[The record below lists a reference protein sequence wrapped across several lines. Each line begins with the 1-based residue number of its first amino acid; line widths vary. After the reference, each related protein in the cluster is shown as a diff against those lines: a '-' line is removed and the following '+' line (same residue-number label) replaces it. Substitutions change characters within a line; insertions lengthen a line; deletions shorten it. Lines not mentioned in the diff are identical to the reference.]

1 MHLNRLVQGIQNWIV
16 LLRLGVNVD
25 ERFQNDRPIDQQIP
39 AGERSL
45 RFAVISGF
53 IALALALFLALKPAS
68 APAAWEKITRIAE
81 LKSDPGPAAPANFS
95 EHLSERVAKMKPQ
108 EQSEL
113 LLEGTINHY
122 SGAIEQLSGR
132 VDGWRGHLNMDPRLS
147 GLLTTALNSNDL
159 QVRAAGIEV
168 ELAAYHLAKS
178 PRDAQQLM
186 DRIASDP
193 AGRSW
198 ALWMLGAMGN
208 RGVETERALE
218 ILRTYSHDPNE
229 KTRFWAVEG
238 MSLLGSDAAI
248 EPMLDAFRNDP
259 SQEVREGA
267 GCGIAQS
274 GMLTKEQRMKAVP
287 ALIKYAEDPAI
298 DASTR
303 TWVFQAL
310 RDISGE
316 NLGSNSSAWRNWW
329 TENAPR

>member
-1 MHLNRLVQGIQNWIV
+1 
-16 LLRLGVNVD
+16 VD
-25 ERFQNDRPIDQQIP
+25 ERFQNDRPIGQSIDEQIP
-39 AGERSL
+39 AGERDL
-45 RFAVISGF
+45 RFAVVSVF
-53 IALALALFLALKPAS
+53 IALGLMFFLALKPAS
-68 APAAWEKITRIAE
+68 ARAAWEKIARIVE
-81 LKSDPGPAAPANFS
+81 LKSDPVPVSSAKFS
-95 EHLSERVAKMKPQ
+95 EHLSERLVGMKAQ

-122 SGAIEQLSGR
+122 SGAIEQLSGH

-159 QVRAAGIEV
+159 RVRAAGIEL
-168 ELAAYHLAKS
+168 ELAAYNLAKT
-178 PRDAQQLM
+178 PRDAQHLM
-186 DRIASDP
+186 DRVASDP
-193 AGRSW
+193 AARPW

-208 RGVETERALE
+208 RGVEPERALDV
-218 ILRTYSHDPNE
+218 LRTYSRDPNE

-248 EPMLDAFRNDP
+248 EPMLDIFRNDP

-303 TWVFQAL
+303 TWAFQGL
-310 RDISGE
+310 RDITGE
-316 NLGSNSSAWRNWW
+316 NIGNNPSAWRSWW
-329 TENAPR
+329 IENAPR